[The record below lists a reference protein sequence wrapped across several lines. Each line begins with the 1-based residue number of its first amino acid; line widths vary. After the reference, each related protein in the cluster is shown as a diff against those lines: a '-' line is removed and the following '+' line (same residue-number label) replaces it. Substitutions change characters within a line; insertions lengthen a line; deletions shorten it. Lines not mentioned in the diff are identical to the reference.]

1 MNIERFKTI
10 LLLAVLMLLMVPQR
24 AWASYRAVATK
35 GKLPG
40 AFSVSATK
48 QVWFSQGNLQY
59 QAYNGDG
66 GSTWRFAIKQYDF
79 VGDATHGNVYEKD
92 VKTGGLMV

>member
-10 LLLAVLMLLMVPQR
+10 LLLAILMLLMVPQR

-40 AFSVSATK
+40 AFSVSTTK

-59 QAYNGDG
+59 QAYNGD
-66 GSTWRFAIKQYDF
+66 
-79 VGDATHGNVYEKD
+79 
-92 VKTGGLMV
+92 

>member
-1 MNIERFKTI
+1 MKGKHYKT
-10 LLLAVLMLLMVPQR
+10 LFTLAILMLLMVPQG

-59 QAYNGDG
+59 QADNGDG
-66 GSTWRFAIKQYDF
+66 GSTWRFAIKQYD
-79 VGDATHGNVYEKD
+79 
-92 VKTGGLMV
+92 